1 MRRYDPDW
9 LADGRQDSRRYP
21 TYLIVLFW
29 TSVAACL
36 IGVIGL
42 PLSLL
47 AANRASTVALF
58 LVLAAGL
65 GSVALVREKAKTAS
79 VR

>member
-9 LADGRQDSRRYP
+9 LADGRSDRRRYP
-21 TYLIVLFW
+21 IYLIVFFW
-29 TSVAACL
+29 VSVAACL
-36 IGVIGL
+36 IGVVGL
-42 PLSLL
+42 AVSFLIVNRVF
-47 AANRASTVALF
+47 AATLF

-65 GSVALVREKAKTAS
+65 GSVALVREKATTAS